1 MAMNLEYTDTF
12 AGEANYSWVRRAYI
26 PSDGLSRLALI
37 RRAKAWA
44 GLSGVPCEVSCFGD
58 GYEIRPRRMATVLF
72 VSWSDRPEGE
82 VA

>member
-12 AGEANYSWVRRAYI
+12 GGQANYSWVRRAHI

-44 GLSGVPCEVSCFGD
+44 GLSGVPCEVSCWGD

-72 VSWSDRPEGE
+72 VARSDRPEGE